1 MFARVKKSG
10 QYEYLQIVQNR
21 REGTKTIQRVVATIG
36 RMDQIQEKGEIEN
49 LVRSLSRF
57 SEKVLLVLSG
67 KSDVPGGSEE
77 DRSGADLR
85 AALERTGD
93 R

>member
-10 QYEYLQIVQNR
+10 LYEYLQIVQNR

-36 RMDQIQEKGEIEN
+36 RMDQIQQKGEIEN

-67 KSDVPGGSEE
+67 KRGRPGGCQE

-85 AALERTGD
+85 ETLERT
-93 R
+93 